1 MTDRYLQQ
9 MQATCFATREQFDE
23 WTRYAKRASPGR
35 DGFCK
40 DCTPEYQGKMI
51 RSGRCA
57 YPTVSFYVRSIR
69 KPEDLDEIEGHRPS
83 NGLTEDQ
90 REQREMDL
98 ARLREAIDKAED
110 FEYPSGPY
118 GLIPGPGSCGSGDAD
133 LAEYEINVAYEDHD
147 DEDHD

>member
-1 MTDRYLQQ
+1 MTNRYLQQ

-35 DGFCK
+35 DGFCR
-40 DCTPEYQGKMI
+40 DCTPEYQGRMI

-57 YPTVSFYVRSIR
+57 YPAVSFYARSIR

-90 REQREMDL
+90 REQRAMDL
-98 ARLREAIDKAED
+98 AALFGVIDKAPIEAYLD
-110 FEYPSGPY
+110 PTHESAPTDDGIGEYP
-118 GLIPGPGSCGSGDAD
+118 ID
-133 LAEYEINVAYEDHD
+133 IFYEDHD